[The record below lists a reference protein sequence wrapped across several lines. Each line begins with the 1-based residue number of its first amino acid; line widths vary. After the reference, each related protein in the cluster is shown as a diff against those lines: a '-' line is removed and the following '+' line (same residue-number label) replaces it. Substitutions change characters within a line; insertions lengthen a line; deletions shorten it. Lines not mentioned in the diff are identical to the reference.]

1 MITVNIPS
9 RQKLEAEHLVLDVNG
24 TLANDGKID
33 LETINLLKLLE
44 SKIAIHVVTAD
55 TYGTARNELKDINCK
70 IKILSSGQQ
79 DKQKKK
85 YVNKLGKDHTIAIG
99 NGLNDAL
106 MLKTASLSIGVIQM
120 EGASMKC
127 LIHADVVCTNI
138 NHALELLLNPMRL
151 IATLRT

>member
-33 LETINLLKLLE
+33 SETINLLKRLE
-44 SKIAIHVVTAD
+44 GKIAIHVVTAD
-55 TYGTARNELKDINCK
+55 TYGTARNELKEVSCK
-70 IKILSSGQQ
+70 IKILSNGQQ
-79 DKQKKK
+79 DKQKKE
-85 YVNKLGKDHTIAIG
+85 YVTKLGKDRTIAIG

-106 MLKTASLSIGVIQM
+106 MLKAASLSIGVIQM

-127 LIHADVVCTNI
+127 LIQADVVCTNI